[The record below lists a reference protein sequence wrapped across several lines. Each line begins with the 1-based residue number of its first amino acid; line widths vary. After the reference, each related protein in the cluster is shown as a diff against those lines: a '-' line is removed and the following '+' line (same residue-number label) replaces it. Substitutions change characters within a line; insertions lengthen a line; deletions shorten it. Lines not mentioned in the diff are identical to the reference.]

1 MDEKQRKLN
10 ALKGLKD
17 NIESLIQ
24 NVQETS
30 NENELIDQLLDD
42 LMRIINEI
50 KELETK

>member
-1 MDEKQRKLN
+1 MEEKQIKLN
-10 ALKGLKD
+10 ALKRLKD